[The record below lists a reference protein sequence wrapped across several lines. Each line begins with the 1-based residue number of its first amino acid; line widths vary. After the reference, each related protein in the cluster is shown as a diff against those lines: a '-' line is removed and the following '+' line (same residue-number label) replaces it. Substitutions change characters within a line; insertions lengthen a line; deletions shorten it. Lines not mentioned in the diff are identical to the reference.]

1 MNFQNTP
8 HCICFF
14 YEVHYNAIFLV
25 ASPVGVMNV
34 RVPFNFLLG
43 VGIPFSHRPFW
54 LRPLNKAFISGILLF
69 LLVAVG
75 CNGSDTTPVSHGGPV
90 RDHVSLVD
98 TLRAQGLTVEPTG
111 PISQPFFPI
120 PGQTLQVN
128 GQDVQV
134 FEFGDSSSAESQVK
148 EISSDGMTIGNTVVQ
163 WISPPHFFSTGK
175 IIVLYVGTDPTLI
188 HELEM
193 AMGKQVAGGGP

>member
-1 MNFQNTP
+1 MK
-8 HCICFF
+8 
-14 YEVHYNAIFLV
+14 
-25 ASPVGVMNV
+25 VGLHS
-34 RVPFNFLLG
+34 RHPQ
-43 VGIPFSHRPFW
+43 GISKLSQG
-54 LRPLNKAFISGILLF
+54 LRFGLPPLNSSFNCGILLF
-69 LLVAVG
+69 LLVAAG

-111 PISQPFFPI
+111 SISQPFFPM
-120 PGQTLQVN
+120 PGQALQVK
-128 GQDVQV
+128 GQDIQV

-175 IIVLYVGTDPTLI
+175 IIVLYLGTDA
-188 HELEM
+188 ELLKILKT
-193 AMGKQVAGGGP
+193 ALGTQIAGAGL